1 MCLPKWKEV
10 IFNTFG
16 INMKMHYGQVEKVS
30 FAHQDNYDD
39 IYKENLLYGYN
50 EFDEN
55 NTIIGTGFYN
65 QLMPLIRYKTNDVVK
80 LNENVKLDNSTP
92 KTILEILGRNGDML
106 ISEKD
111 SMVPAVNFYS
121 FMSKIE
127 EVDLFQIIQV
137 KETKDINFYIVP
149 NLKFTNDSENRLLIE
164 MKNRLGNVN
173 IKIIKVDSLVRDKI
187 SNKLKTI
194 SLI

>member
-80 LNENVKLDNSTP
+80 LKENVKLDNSTP